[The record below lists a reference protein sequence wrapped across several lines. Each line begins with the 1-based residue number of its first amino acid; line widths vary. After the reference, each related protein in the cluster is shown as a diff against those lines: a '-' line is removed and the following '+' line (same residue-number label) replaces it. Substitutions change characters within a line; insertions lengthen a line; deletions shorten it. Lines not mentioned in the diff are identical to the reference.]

1 MRRLKRPVE
10 WNVQAPFHSIEAFQ
24 DRDGLV
30 YLALNETEE
39 SGLTVYRW
47 QGGADWVKIAALPE
61 RLLVSAN
68 TSSVAWERL
77 SFWDE
82 PRDQWVLCTR
92 SGPDHAYGLLTADH
106 DFQVCT
112 RTPFEP
118 GLRVMRVSRFPDGDF
133 LLDCQH
139 TWDIDRQ
146 ALRLSGTGKVRW
158 RYRYPR
164 ISEDQRGSCWYGEA
178 LPDGTVALWVRD
190 ETATVHL
197 ELLDERGA
205 HIGAQP
211 HVRVGMWQ
219 PPVIRREGDDFLV
232 DSWGFASR
240 PGGLMDFTYTFRRQR
255 FDSHWREVERRERQV
270 DQRGRM
276 MAFHGT
282 CYRDGGLFGTS
293 PLFPPGPCSLYW
305 CPYDGS
311 DILEYPLTGLDRDR
325 LDIPDFQN
333 PIYRRTDGSLVAA
346 VNRQNA
352 NAHFSVVGFGPDRQP
367 DWAIKLR
374 CEGRRF
380 LFFHCDELL
389 VILRDVQQVRALVY
403 QLPAGQAPLMERA

>member
-10 WNVQAPFHSIEAFQ
+10 WTIQAPFHSIETFQ
-24 DRDGLV
+24 DREGLV

-39 SGLTVYRW
+39 TGLAVYRW
-47 QGGADWVKIAALPE
+47 QGGTDWSKVAALPE
-61 RLLVSAN
+61 LLLVSPK
-68 TSSVAWERL
+68 TSVPWERL

-82 PRDQWVLCTR
+82 PRDQWVFCTR
-92 SGPDHAYGLLTADH
+92 SGPDHAYGLLTANH

-112 RTPFEP
+112 RTPLGSE
-118 GLRVMRVSRFPDGDF
+118 LRVVRVSRFPDGDF

-139 TWDIDRQ
+139 TRDVDRQ
-146 ALRLSGTGKVRW
+146 ALRLSGTGKIRW
-158 RYRYPR
+158 RCCYPR
-164 ISEDQRGSCWYGEA
+164 IPEDQRGSYWYGEA
-178 LPDGTVALWVRD
+178 LPDGTAALWVRD
-190 ETATVHL
+190 ETPTVHL
-197 ELLDERGA
+197 ELLDGQGT
-205 HIGAQP
+205 HTDVLP

-240 PGGLMDFTYTFRRQR
+240 PSGLMDFSYTFRSQR
-255 FDSHWREVERRERQV
+255 FDSHWREVECRERQV
-270 DQRGRM
+270 DQRGRRI
-276 MAFHGT
+276 AFHGT

-293 PLFPPGPCSLYW
+293 PLFPPGPGSLYW

-311 DILEYPLTGLDRDR
+311 DIWEYPLAGLDQDR
-325 LDIPDFQN
+325 LDSPSLQI
-333 PIYRRTDGSLVAA
+333 PIYRRTDGTLVA
-346 VNRQNA
+346 VVDRRNA

-380 LFFHCDELL
+380 LFLRGDELL
-389 VILRDVQQVRALVY
+389 VILRDLQQVRTLVY